1 MMGISCK
8 LHHEMYSSGE
18 DKIRTHRNSSLSCGG
33 SSPPGSTKQ
42 SSNFMGKRVINGVNA
57 SSGKNFTGN
66 RQPVH
71 PMPIRLKAFIRSWC
85 DMNGM
90 FLSDDSS
97 YMVYNNTVNGK
108 SDLIKLKLDYYKS
121 ERNDRE
127 YVFATNRKH
136 NVRIN
141 VTGAMAIQRSV
152 LELGFDQEVIDIFG
166 KSINDIIDRS
176 C

>member
-1 MMGISCK
+1 
-8 LHHEMYSSGE
+8 
-18 DKIRTHRNSSLSCGG
+18 
-33 SSPPGSTKQ
+33 
-42 SSNFMGKRVINGVNA
+42 MGKRVIKGINA
-57 SSGKNFTGN
+57 STGKDFTGN

-108 SDLIKLKLDYYKS
+108 SDLIKMKLDYYKS
-121 ERNDRE
+121 ELNDRE

-141 VTGAMAIQRSV
+141 VTGAMAIQKSV
-152 LELGFDQEVIDIFG
+152 LELGFDQEVIDLFG
-166 KSINDIIDRS
+166 KSVNDLIERS